1 MDVKRIRED
10 FPLLQRESPP
20 VYLDSACMALKPRQV
35 LEAVEEYYREYPGC
49 HGRSLHSIATKVT
62 EKVSETREKVARM
75 LGAEENEIVFTKN
88 STEALNLLAYA
99 LRMEKGKVIL
109 GTDKEHNSNLVPWLY
124 KAERE
129 GLTYRTVPPGEDGT
143 FSMERFREMLGP
155 RVGLVAMVH
164 TSNLDGTTI
173 PAKEIIKEA
182 HEVGALVVLDAAQSI
197 PHGGVNVK
205 DLDVDFLV
213 FSGHKMMGPT
223 GTGVLYGK
231 WELLKE
237 LSPFILGGDTVK
249 ETRYDSYVLLPPP
262 MRFEAGL
269 QNYAGLVGLGAAV
282 DYLRSIPREEIREH
296 EVKLNRIITEGLK
309 DLDDVHIIGPEE
321 VEKRGSIC
329 SFYVPGVNPQD
340 IAIYLDQTYGIEIR
354 SGMHCVHSW
363 FLSRGLRGSAR
374 ASLYIYNTVEEAKLF
389 VEAISELLGGAGF
402 K

>member
-1 MDVKRIRED
+1 MDVGRIRED

-35 LEAVEEYYREYPGC
+35 LEAVEEYYLEYPGC

-75 LGAEENEIVFTKN
+75 LGADENEIVFTKN
-88 STEALNLLAYA
+88 STEALNLLAYT
-99 LRMEKGKVIL
+99 LKLERGKEIL
-109 GTDKEHNSNLVPWLY
+109 GTDKEHNSNFVPWLY

-129 GLTYRTVPPGEDGT
+129 GLIYRTVPLGEEGT
-143 FSMERFREMLGP
+143 FSMENFREMLSSQ
-155 RVGLVAMVH
+155 VGLVAMVH

-173 PAKEIIKEA
+173 PAKEIIEEA
-182 HEVGALVVLDAAQSI
+182 HEVGALVVLDAAQSV
-197 PHGGVNVK
+197 PHRGVNVK

-231 WELLKE
+231 WEHLRE
-237 LSPFILGGDTVK
+237 LSPFILGGDTVR

-282 DYLRSIPREEIREH
+282 DYLMSIPREEIREH
-296 EVKLNRIITEGLK
+296 EVKLNRVITDGIRE
-309 DLDDVHIIGPEE
+309 LDGVHIIGSRDAER
-321 VEKRGSIC
+321 RGSIC
-329 SFYVPGVNPQD
+329 SFYVPGINPQD
-340 IAIYLDQTYGIEIR
+340 IAIYLDQQHSIEIR

-363 FLSRGLRGSAR
+363 FLSRGIRGSAR
-374 ASLYIYNTVEEAKLF
+374 ASIYIYNTEEEAKRF
-389 VEAISELLGGAGF
+389 VEALRKMLE
-402 K
+402 